1 MVFSGGRNINAYFPS
16 PLFLP
21 TGLPR
26 TLWPLPH
33 RLRVPRNVVVGV
45 DRLEEEDGGAGE
57 EQQGAG
63 DGEQGAGG
71 GDAVAAV
78 LAGSG
83 AGGGRGVSV
92 AAGVATVAASG
103 TAAEGS
109 SGGLVVL
116 ESARGVG
123 SGAGRC

>member
-1 MVFSGGRNINAYFPS
+1 MMVFSGGRSINAYFPS
-16 PLFLP
+16 SPLLP
-21 TGLPR
+21 TGLSH

-33 RLRVPRNVVVGV
+33 RLRIPRNVVVGV

-78 LAGSG
+78 LARSG
-83 AGGGRGVSV
+83 AGGGGGISV

-103 TAAEGS
+103 TAAES
-109 SGGLVVL
+109 SGGGLVVL
-116 ESARGVG
+116 EGARGVG
-123 SGAGRC
+123 SRAG